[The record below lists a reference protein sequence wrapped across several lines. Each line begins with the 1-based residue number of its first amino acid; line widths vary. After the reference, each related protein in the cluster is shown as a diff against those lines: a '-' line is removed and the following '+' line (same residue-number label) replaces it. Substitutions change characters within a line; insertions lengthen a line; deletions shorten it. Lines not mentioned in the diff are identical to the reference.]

1 MHWFLI
7 KLKKLDLG
15 HFLFKNHSARFFPKK
30 LFCLILILY
39 ATVTS
44 CKNSEKNPYTDFL
57 QNLKNLILGPIWPK
71 NFKNGF
77 SQKIILFSLK
87 PLYHCRF
94 MQKIREAP
102 YIAFW
107 WYLKNLALA
116 PLQVHF
122 CLKTSKQDFS
132 L

>member
-7 KLKKLDLG
+7 KLKKLNLG
-15 HFLFKNHSARFFPKK
+15 HFLFKNHRARFFPPK
-30 LFCLILILY
+30 LLCSILILY

-44 CKNSEKNPYTDFL
+44 CKNSEKIHA
-57 QNLKNLILGPIWPK
+57 LIFYKTWKTSFWAPFGPKTSKTVFPK
-71 NFKNGF
+71 
-77 SQKIILFSLK
+77 KIILFSFK

-107 WYLKNLALA
+107 WYLKNLVLA